1 MKRFF
6 GNGLV
11 QLAILV
17 TIVFVMLELM
27 YGDPIVRV
35 GAESMRLAVY
45 AVLASLTFK
54 VAWQSFWAPR
64 PRSSAQIVAMALG
77 GMATMIAVH
86 AMWIPVSKYVSMP
99 DWFPKSEVTSA
110 IILGIAMAGL
120 TYMVPVSRSRFV
132 ATGPAVASWISVFV
146 AGTLTGT
153 ILSFFLFNG
162 LSF

>member
-11 QLAILV
+11 YLAALITVIFIL
-17 TIVFVMLELM
+17 LELIA
-27 YGDPIVRV
+27 GDAIVRV

-45 AVLASLTFK
+45 LVLAGLTVK
-54 VAWQSFWAPR
+54 VAWQSFWAPT
-64 PRSSAQIVAMALG
+64 PRSSAQIVSMALG
-77 GMATMIAVH
+77 GMAAMIAIH
-86 AMWIPVSKYVSMP
+86 AAWIPFQKYVALP
-99 DWFPKSEVTSA
+99 DWIPKAEVTTA

-132 ATGPAVASWISVFV
+132 ATGPAVGTWISVFV

-153 ILSFFLFNG
+153 ILSFFLFNEM
-162 LSF
+162 SF